1 MTPAERSALVRS
13 AIARERGGM
22 ALFTCPRWPG
32 SLKLRPQTC
41 GESYQRRAL
50 ANKESPDYVRLQP
63 CAGCPVGESNV
74 GEKRKAVPVKVG
86 SFGQV
91 QRVPS
96 PELIAL
102 TEKVLRAN
110 PGMDAQIAA
119 DAMKVSRATAH
130 TRLCRLEAEGRARR
144 ESVNREAARWWPV

>member
-1 MTPAERSALVRS
+1 MTPAERSALVKS
-13 AIARERGGM
+13 ARARELGGM

-32 SLKLRPQTC
+32 ELRLRPQTC
-41 GESYQRRAL
+41 GESYQRRMA
-50 ANKESPDYVRLQP
+50 ATKESPDYLRLRL
-63 CAGCPVGESNV
+63 CAGCPVGESNA
-74 GEKRKAVPVKVG
+74 GKKRKVMPVKVG

-96 PELIAL
+96 PALIAL

-119 DAMKVSRATAH
+119 DAMQVSRATAH

-144 ESVNREAARWWPV
+144 EAIHREAARWWPM